1 MNQTRISNIKS
12 TSSDTSS
19 YYMAQLVML
28 VFSLLHLD
36 SSLEERLAPPP
47 PGIAAPECE
56 TWATMITQGQY
67 HPILYSLPLHL

>member
-19 YYMAQLVML
+19 YYMAQ
-28 VFSLLHLD
+28 
-36 SSLEERLAPPP
+36 LEERLAPPP